1 MEEFVTDTQ
10 AYWSTSIEEDNLI
23 RLSAQ
28 ITWGISLSFY
38 APEDQTIRELLV
50 YVPIPFVVKVGC
62 MDEEA
67 TNYDPEAI
75 VDDGSC
81 ECYVPEPEPEVVE
94 VVEADDD
101 IPAVE
106 FDDEV
111 PLLKSLRR

>member
-1 MEEFVTDTQ
+1 M
-10 AYWSTSIEEDNLI
+10 
-23 RLSAQ
+23 
-28 ITWGISLSFY
+28 
-38 APEDQTIRELLV
+38 

-81 ECYVPEPEPEVVE
+81 EYYVPEPEPE

-106 FDDEV
+106 FDDGAAPAEISEDMGGCTV
-111 PLLKSLRR
+111 PHACNYTPEATRDDGSMNTLLV